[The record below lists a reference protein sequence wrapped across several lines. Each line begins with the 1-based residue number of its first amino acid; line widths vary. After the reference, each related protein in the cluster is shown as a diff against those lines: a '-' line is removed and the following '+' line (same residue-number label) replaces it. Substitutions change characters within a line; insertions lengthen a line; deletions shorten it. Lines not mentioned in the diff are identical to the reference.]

1 MRAVELALALMA
13 APRGLDA
20 ARAQPL
26 PPDMLALLKAAAG
39 DTETLAVEAAR
50 YRSAAGAVRE
60 ACATFVQQLLLVE
73 GNDPFR
79 VLGCAPGADDEQLR
93 QHYRWLQRWLHPD
106 RDPDGWVSVF
116 ADRVNAAWNVLKR
129 PEARARAR
137 LRVEADLLAAGHASP
152 VLHRH
157 MVFHDFAFPPPTVAR
172 RPWWRFLPHAAVGGS
187 LLLAAAVFWADRRFE
202 GVPAMPGGEVLVA
215 PRAPPASPIA
225 PVAPIVPVA
234 TPPAPAWPVSP
245 PIARA
250 VAASSPPA
258 ATATVPAPASLPES
272 VSAPA
277 SLPEPLPA
285 PLFAPLPLLSS
296 APAALM
302 EAAAPQVPPV
312 SVLLAFRGAYQ
323 RGDTTGLMRLFT
335 ADAHT
340 ASGDWAQTR
349 DDYATLFAA
358 TRERELVLYDIVWRP
373 DGEGWVGEG
382 RLDVRLR
389 KHRGGFRQHYAGPF
403 TVRLQPRAGTQ
414 RIVAWE
420 QGDRG

>member
-1 MRAVELALALMA
+1 VRAVELALALMA

-39 DTETLAVEAAR
+39 DTETLAAEAAR
-50 YRSAAGAVRE
+50 YRSGTDDVQE

-79 VLGCAPGADDEQLR
+79 VLGCAPGADDDQLR

-129 PEARARAR
+129 PGERARAR
-137 LRVEADLLAAGHASP
+137 LRVEADLLAAERALP
-152 VLHRH
+152 PPRQRPL
-157 MVFHDFAFPPPTVAR
+157 FHEHLFPPPLVAR
-172 RPWWRFLPHAAVGGS
+172 RPWWWFLPHAAVGGS

-215 PRAPPASPIA
+215 PRAPPASP
-225 PVAPIVPVA
+225 VAPVA
-234 TPPAPAWPVSP
+234 TPPAPVWPVSP

-258 ATATVPAPASLPES
+258 AIATVPAPASLPES

-302 EAAAPQVPPV
+302 EVAAPQVPPV

-340 ASGDWAQTR
+340 ASGDWTQTR
-349 DDYATLFAA
+349 DDYAALFAA

-389 KHRGGFRQHYAGPF
+389 KHRGGFRQHYEGPF

>member
-1 MRAVELALALMA
+1 VRAVELALALMA

-39 DTETLAVEAAR
+39 DTETLAAEAAR
-50 YRSAAGAVRE
+50 YRSGTDDVQE

-129 PEARARAR
+129 PGERARAR
-137 LRVEADLLAAGHASP
+137 LRVEAALLAAERALP
-152 VLHRH
+152 PPRQRPL
-157 MVFHDFAFPPPTVAR
+157 FHERLFPPPLGAR

-202 GVPAMPGGEVLVA
+202 GVPAMP
-215 PRAPPASPIA
+215 
-225 PVAPIVPVA
+225 
-234 TPPAPAWPVSP
+234 VSP
-245 PIARA
+245 PIARI
-250 VAASSPPA
+250 VSVSPAPVSLPEPTLA
-258 ATATVPAPASLPES
+258 PVSLPEPTLAPVSLPESTPAPASLPES
-272 VSAPA
+272 VPAPA

-285 PLFAPLPLLSS
+285 PLFAPLPLLTS

-302 EAAAPQVPPV
+302 EVAAPQVPPV

-340 ASGDWAQTR
+340 ASGDWTQTR
-349 DDYATLFAA
+349 DDYAALFAA